1 MNTSEIVTEDRI
13 DLMSLIDTLRR
24 QASLIGITMA
34 AVLGI
39 AVIYLLAVTPTYTAT
54 ALVEVD
60 PAPRGLLEQDT
71 GSALNPSFANA
82 RVESEVELLRSD
94 AVALRVVRDQNLVQ
108 DPEFGVDLGLIGKLK
123 AVLGL
128 GGAPAENPQQKLRD
142 LIERFHKATTIRRKG
157 QTFLIS
163 VAVTSRDPNR
173 AAELANALSNAYI
186 AHQVE
191 AKIESSLAARDTLK
205 RQAEALRQELVK
217 AEQALDDFIARNID
231 RIQKETGRTD
241 IAELNALL
249 ASIRENRL
257 QNEMRLSTAENSLAS
272 RNWQA
277 LAQTLQD
284 DVLNELSRQQQS
296 IRARLGTLS
305 QDAPERQDLQQQIAE
320 LDARLEQESRKTIE
334 GLRSGLGDL
343 SQKEQ
348 ETRRKLRETL
358 LGGQLPPDLLTR
370 LFEIQQDAANARSQY
385 QTLLTRLRDIE
396 TQAGLQIAH
405 SRLVSQA
412 LPPTRP
418 SFPRKGLILGL
429 AAAIGL
435 VLGIFFAILRE
446 FFIGG
451 FTSDEQLQEALGAAS
466 GTSTPLVVQL
476 AKGEISPADK
486 IVNAPLSA
494 YSEAT
499 RRLRAVIDQNHDAIR
514 AQSPQSDPTPV
525 ILVTSSLPNEGKT
538 TTALALARAYSQAG
552 KSVVLLDADLRKPRL
567 HLFVG
572 EEPSSG
578 FLEYLFD
585 EQGEKVT
592 MKHFLSKDPLTG
604 ATLALG
610 RTRSAIPTDQLVLS
624 ERFVSVIN
632 AARDTFDVV
641 ILDSPPM
648 LPVID
653 ATYLARYADIVV
665 VLARWASTGQQELR
679 STTRMLRD
687 AIRPGARIISVLSHK
702 EEKQPRGY
710 AAHYGYGDE

>member
-1 MNTSEIVTEDRI
+1 MNTSEPVTDDRI

-24 QASLIGITMA
+24 QARLIGLTIA
-34 AVLGI
+34 AVLGL
-39 AVIYLLAVTPTYTAT
+39 AVIYLLAVTPTYTAA

-60 PAPRGLLEQDT
+60 PAPRGLLDQDGNT
-71 GSALNPSFANA
+71 PLNPSFANA

-94 AVALRVVRDQNLVQ
+94 AVALRVIRDRNLVQ
-108 DPEFGVDLGLIGKLK
+108 DPEFGVNLGLIGKLK
-123 AVLGL
+123 SALGL
-128 GGAPAENPQQKLRD
+128 EAGQSKTPQQQLRD
-142 LIERFHKATTIRRKG
+142 LIERFRKATTIRRKG

-163 VAVTSRDPNR
+163 VAVTSRDPAH

-217 AEQALDDFIARNID
+217 AEQALDDFIARNLA
-231 RIQKETGRTD
+231 RIQQETGRTD
-241 IAELNALL
+241 IARIETLL
-249 ASIRENRL
+249 EQIRESRL
-257 QNEMRLSTAENSLAS
+257 QNEMRINAAQDNLAA
-272 RNWQA
+272 RNWSA
-277 LAQTLQD
+277 LAQTLED
-284 DVLNELSRQQQS
+284 DVLRELARQQES
-296 IRARLGTLS
+296 IRARLGTL
-305 QDAPERQDLQQQIAE
+305 DENAPERSDLQQQIAA
-320 LDARLEQESRKTIE
+320 LDARLEQQSRQTIE
-334 GLRSGLGDL
+334 QLRGGLGDL
-343 SQKEQ
+343 SRQEQ
-348 ETRRKLRETL
+348 EARQQLRDTL
-358 LGGQLPPDLLTR
+358 LSGQLPPDLLTR

-385 QTLLTRLRDIE
+385 QTLLGRLRDIE

-405 SRLVSQA
+405 SRLVSEA
-412 LPPTRP
+412 LPPTKP
-418 SFPRKGLILGL
+418 SFPRKGLILALAALLGL
-429 AAAIGL
+429 A
-435 VLGIFFAILRE
+435 LGIFFAVLRE

-466 GTSTPLVVQL
+466 GTSIPMVPQL
-476 AKGEISPADK
+476 SREEISPADK

-499 RRLRAVIDQNHDAIR
+499 RRLRAMIDQNHAAIR
-514 AQSPQSDPTPV
+514 AQDPQRDPTPV
-525 ILVTSSLPNEGKT
+525 ILVTSSLPGEGKT

-585 EQGEKVT
+585 EQGENVT
-592 MKHFLSKDPLTG
+592 MKHFLSKDPMTG

-610 RTRSAIPTDQLVLS
+610 RTRSAIPTDQLILS

-632 AARDTFDVV
+632 AARETFDVV

-653 ATYLARYADIVV
+653 ATYLARYADIIV

-679 STTRMLRD
+679 GASRLLRD
-687 AIRPGARIISVLSHK
+687 ALRPGARIISVLSHK

-710 AAHYGYGDE
+710 SSHYGYGDE